1 MKYLIATVLFLSVA
15 ACGSKSSSSD
25 DPAPVSADATAGEGW
40 NLSEDAVVAHGY
52 DVVSY
57 FSGEAVPGTTEHSS
71 QVGGVTYLFSSAAN
85 KASFDA
91 DPAAKMP
98 AYGGWCATAMAMNM
112 KIDIQPDKFEVRDG
126 RLYLFSNVDGQDAL
140 VMWQADDSWKMMIP
154 DADRNW
160 ATLQGR

>member
-1 MKYLIATVLFLSVA
+1 
-15 ACGSKSSSSD
+15 
-25 DPAPVSADATAGEGW
+25 
-40 NLSEDAVVAHGY
+40 
-52 DVVSY
+52 
-57 FSGEAVPGTTEHSS
+57 
-71 QVGGVTYLFSSAAN
+71 
-85 KASFDA
+85 
-91 DPAAKMP
+91 MP